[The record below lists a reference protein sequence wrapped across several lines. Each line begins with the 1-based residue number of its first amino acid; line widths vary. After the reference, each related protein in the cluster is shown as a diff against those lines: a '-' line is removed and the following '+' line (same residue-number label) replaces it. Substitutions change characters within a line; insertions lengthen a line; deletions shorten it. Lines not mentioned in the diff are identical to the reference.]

1 MADVK
6 KVISIEVDTDTG
18 SVKKLNKALEQTEEQ
33 SKKSTKGIGGMAKGF
48 RAVGTALKATG
59 IGLVIG
65 LLAKMSEVLG
75 KNQKVLDATSTAM
88 NFLSIA
94 FNDFFSFIGDNI
106 STVTDY
112 FKEIFENPGDKLR
125 EIADTIKNYVI
136 SNVQLLIKGF
146 GTLGEAM
153 GFLFDGEFSKAFETA
168 KQGAAEVGEA
178 ILKLNP
184 ATAVVTN
191 LAEAIYDNRDAI
203 MDYAS
208 STLEQAQ
215 AMTEAT
221 NSMEGLE
228 IQSRRLQLAY
238 QQQAEELRQI
248 RDDESRTIEE
258 RIEANR
264 RLGEVLVEAAKV
276 EKAIIDQR
284 IAAVQMELD
293 INEGNIELQ
302 NRIAALKVEQLDID
316 ERISGFRSEQ
326 LTNENS
332 LLREQEE
339 IYKQL
344 DQLRIERTME
354 GLEKELALSAMKYDE
369 LFAQARGNAELE
381 QELLLAQEQEA
392 FDIREKFRIQEQEAK
407 NRAAAEEER
416 LKQEELKSVKAA
428 EMSKRQVV
436 AGTAQLS
443 TQLIEQVASMTGQEG
458 RRAFQITKA
467 ANLAA
472 ATTNTALAVTAAL
485 TAGGNP
491 LKLATGA
498 QFVEAALVGSL
509 GGLEIAKIA
518 STKYAGGG
526 GGGGSSSGGRGSGG
540 GSAPDIQFNTVGS
553 SQINQ
558 LNESLMSQNEP
569 VKAYVVSGE
578 VSSAQSL
585 DRNRQNNATFG

>member
-18 SVKKLNKALEQTEEQ
+18 AVKKLNKDLEQTEKQ
-33 SKKSTKGIGGMAKGF
+33 SKKSTKGIGRMAKGF
-48 RAVGTALKATG
+48 KAVGTAIKATG
-59 IGLVIG
+59 IGLLLG

-75 KNQKVLDATSTAM
+75 RNQKVLDATSTAM

-94 FNDFFSFIGDNI
+94 FNDFFSFISDNI

-112 FKEIFENPGDKLR
+112 FKELFENPGDKLR

-153 GFLFDGEFSKAFETA
+153 GYLFDGEFSKAFETA
-168 KQGAAEVGEA
+168 KKGAAEVGEA
-178 ILKLNP
+178 IVKLNP
-184 ATAVVTN
+184 ATAIVAN
-191 LAEAIYDNRDAI
+191 LAEAVYDNRDAI
-203 MDYAS
+203 MDYTK

-228 IQSRRLQLAY
+228 IQSRRLQLEY
-238 QQQAEELRQI
+238 QKQAEELRQI

-258 RIEANR
+258 RIDANR
-264 RLGEVLVEAAKV
+264 RLGEVLIESAKV
-276 EKAIIDQR
+276 EKSIIDQR

-293 INEGNIELQ
+293 ANKGNIELQ
-302 NRIAALKVEQLDID
+302 NQIAALKVEQLDID

-339 IYKQL
+339 VYKQL
-344 DQLRIERTME
+344 DELRIQRTME
-354 GLEKELALSAMKYDE
+354 GVEKELALNAMKYDE

-381 QELLLAQEQEA
+381 QELLLAQEYEA
-392 FDIREKFRIQEQEAK
+392 AQIREKFRAQEEEEEK
-407 NRAAAEEER
+407 RAAAEKKR
-416 LKQEELKSVKAA
+416 LKDQDVKDTQDAEAA
-428 EMSKRQVV
+428 KRQVV
-436 AGTAQLS
+436 SGTAQLS
-443 TQLIEQVASMTGQEG
+443 SQLIQEVASLTGEEG
-458 RRAFQITKA
+458 KRAFQVQKA
-467 ANLAA
+467 ANIAA
-472 ATTNTALAVTAAL
+472 AVTNTAVAVTGAL

-509 GGLEIAKIA
+509 GAIQIAKIA
-518 STKYAGGG
+518 STKYGG
-526 GGGGSSSGGRGSGG
+526 GGGGSSSSGG
-540 GSAPDIQFNTVGS
+540 GRSGGGDSPNVQFNTVGAS
-553 SQINQ
+553 GINQ
-558 LNESLMSQNEP
+558 LNESIVAQNEP
-569 VKAYVVSGE
+569 VKAYVVSTE
-578 VSSAQSL
+578 VSNAQSL
-585 DRNRQNNATFG
+585 DRNRQSNATFG